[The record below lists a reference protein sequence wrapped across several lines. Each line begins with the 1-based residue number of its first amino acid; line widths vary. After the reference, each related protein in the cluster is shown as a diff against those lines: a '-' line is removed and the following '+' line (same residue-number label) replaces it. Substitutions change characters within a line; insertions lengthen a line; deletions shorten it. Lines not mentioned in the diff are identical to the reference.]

1 METETETATTS
12 AHILIVDDDIGIRS
26 LVAESLGHHGFAVTT
41 VASAAAMDSVLASEI
56 VDLVILDVMLPGED
70 GLSACRRLA
79 AANGPPVILLSA
91 LGADVDRI
99 IGLEIGADDYLTKP
113 CNPRELLAYV
123 RSVFWRARRRKT
135 EGGPPGQGRLVE
147 FSGWQLNLVSRALRR
162 ADGVLVNLSDG
173 EFSLLRAFVERP
185 GRILTRDQ
193 LLDAA
198 HGPHSDSFD
207 RAIDVQI
214 SRLRRK
220 LGNGE
225 AILRTVRNEG
235 YMFVPR
241 VQSR

>member
-123 RSVFWRARRRKT
+123 RSVLRRARRRNTK
-135 EGGPPGQGRLVE
+135 GGPPRQGRLVE